1 MTVLKQYPCTFFHR
15 QFNRFFSDLSLPL
28 TERQNGKTVFETHF
42 FSQTGNLDTRIS
54 TRTEDEDEGSMASR
68 IIIGLLEVE
77 WWRIDI
83 LFSDFFADEGL
94 ERLRKLIRADD
105 PGDNQLFKEGNL
117 IPFAGPFLNEGIS
130 AIINLGPFSGHSFE
144 RFNETYK
151 ALNIFLQ
158 LTKCAPNFT
167 GNPIKCLWNGLWG
180 LDPCSSHRHEPHFR

>member
-1 MTVLKQYPCTFFHR
+1 MVKR
-15 QFNRFFSDLSLPL
+15 NRLAPIFTDF
-28 TERQNGKTVFETHF
+28 T
-42 FSQTGNLDTRIS
+42 
-54 TRTEDEDEGSMASR
+54 
-68 IIIGLLEVE
+68 
-77 WWRIDI
+77 WR

-180 LDPCSSHRHEPHFR
+180 LDPCSSHRHEPHFRWGNLILGCENFYTDQEGVN